1 MQSAI
6 ASLSESVSM
15 SACKLLSAASAI
27 TLAALALH
35 FEYVS
40 ALKIHYRKFW
50 FKITSHHPYFALSS
64 LFSWIFSTERDFPT
78 LLCSHQ
84 NSFFLPFSRVLPPSE
99 ERERSLGLPWAPAR
113 GVNCYHSPENA
124 NHTGAKKKRKKWI
137 ISRKSNFFKR
147 KNNKSGWCWKNMDNF
162 HEVRKDILKFF
173 CLQYIRKVLPFK
185 FTTPE

>member
-124 NHTGAKKKRKKWI
+124 NQQVRKKKKKVNHFAKEQLFQEKKQQI
-137 ISRKSNFFKR
+137 
-147 KNNKSGWCWKNMDNF
+147 GLM
-162 HEVRKDILKFF
+162 LK
-173 CLQYIRKVLPFK
+173 
-185 FTTPE
+185 E